1 MIRALDGE
9 EERQTRIFGLYLHR
23 FHRLFGFIIQQN
35 REIFYRKLKR
45 ILFSVRKDNID
56 FSVCFPKTADLA

>member
-1 MIRALDGE
+1 MLVHTVFGL
-9 EERQTRIFGLYLHR
+9 FGLYLHR

-56 FSVCFPKTADLA
+56 FSVRFPKTVDLA

>member
-1 MIRALDGE
+1 MLVRTVFWL
-9 EERQTRIFGLYLHR
+9 FGLLYLHR

-35 REIFYRKLKR
+35 RKIFYRKLKR

-56 FSVCFPKTADLA
+56 FSVCFPKMADLA